1 MAGDSEADR
10 LTSGDVVR
18 GLRWF
23 STLVPLDTVEGKPEI
38 PSLGLALLNDSCN
51 SGASARA

>member
-23 STLVPLDTVEGKPEI
+23 STLVPSDTVEGKPEI
-38 PSLGLALLNDSCN
+38 SSLGLALLNDGCN